1 MTGPGPAPSGPT
13 SPSVALFVTCV
24 VNVAR
29 PDAGVAAVHLLRAA
43 GAEVTCP
50 RGQTCCGQPAWNAGF
65 ADEAVAVARTSL
77 ESLEADPADLVVV
90 PAGSCATMMR
100 RYWPQLFALAGRPGE
115 ADRAQ
120 RVADRV
126 RELSEFLGP
135 FAGDPAEADADPAA
149 SAPTPTDHPSED
161 DRGPGG
167 PPHPEDADRATRG
180 PVPRLAYHRSCHLER
195 ELHVTDAPVRLLHA
209 AGVPP
214 AEWEG
219 DDRCCG
225 FGGTFSVRLP
235 EVSVAMADEK
245 LDHLPEGVDTVV
257 SCDASCLLH
266 LEARARERG
275 LPLRFRHLS
284 EALVEHL
291 RGAPPA
297 DGPPDDPAPVEGR
310 ERG

>member
-1 MTGPGPAPSGPT
+1 MSEPAPPLPDGPT
-13 SPSVALFVTCV
+13 PSVALFVTCV
-24 VNVAR
+24 VDVAR

-50 RGQTCCGQPAWNAGF
+50 EGQTCCGQPACNAGF
-65 ADEAVAVARTSL
+65 ADEAAAVARASL
-77 ESLEADPADLVVV
+77 EALEADPAEVVVV

-100 RYWPQLFALAGRPGE
+100 KYWPQLFALAGRPGE

-120 RVADRV
+120 AVADRV
-126 RELSEFLGP
+126 RELSEFLAP
-135 FAGDPAEADADPAA
+135 YAGEPADAAPPDPEPVDDDHGGARGR
-149 SAPTPTDHPSED
+149 APT
-161 DRGPGG
+161 
-167 PPHPEDADRATRG
+167 
-180 PVPRLAYHRSCHLER
+180 LAYHRSCHLEH
-195 ELHVTDAPVRLLHA
+195 ELHVTDAPVQLLHA

-214 AEWEG
+214 VEWEG
-219 DDRCCG
+219 DDCCCG

-275 LPLRFRHLS
+275 LSLRFRHLA
-284 EALVEHL
+284 ETLAEHL
-291 RGAPPA
+291 PGTA
-297 DGPPDDPAPVEGR
+297 PAPDTTEGD
-310 ERG
+310 RG